1 MPRHTL
7 LVRGLAALLIALA
20 GVAGLAARPPAAS
33 AHERVTV
40 GPYTLVV
47 GWVNEPPYAGQLNGL
62 ELRVITTDGEEPVA
76 GLEETLQFA
85 VEYGGQTAAFALRP
99 VFGEEGAYTA
109 DLLPT
114 QRGVYTFHF
123 TGAIESEPVDVT
135 VEVHEVE
142 SPSGVEFPAAGEGA
156 GEAAGLRDEVAGLRT
171 LALVAL
177 GAGILGVVA
186 GAGGVLLAR
195 RR

>member
-1 MPRHTL
+1 MSRHTL
-7 LVRGLAALLIALA
+7 LARGLAALLIALA

-62 ELRVITTDGEEPVA
+62 ELRVITTDGEEPVE
-76 GLEETLQFA
+76 GVDETLQFA
-85 VEYGGQTAAFALRP
+85 VEYGGQTAAFPLRP

-123 TGAIESEPVDVT
+123 TGAIEAEPVDVT

-156 GEAAGLRDEVAGLRT
+156 GEAGGLRDEVAGLRT